1 MFLRLY
7 YNLHDRCMTEVMGM
21 EKESF
26 PKYYTILFNGVT
38 DAIAA
43 LDQQN
48 FGQAKEILIRSQQA
62 AEDACIEAPSP
73 DNA

>member
-1 MFLRLY
+1 
-7 YNLHDRCMTEVMGM
+7 M
-21 EKESF
+21 EKENL
-26 PKYYTILFNGVT
+26 PLYYTTLFNGVT

-62 AEDACIEAPSP
+62 AENACIEAPSP